1 MKVKVCV
8 PVPAGNFNDIFTMI
22 SRAEKSGAD
31 IIEVRLD
38 YLGHSVLDY
47 MNRLGEIVEFSRT
60 PLIATNRSVDQG
72 GRCVLDEDRRLET
85 LISAARA
92 GFRYVDVEL
101 STSGLNRVVDAV
113 KAYGAKAIVSY
124 HNFKCTPEIHEME
137 KSVKAQIEA
146 GADVCK
152 VVTMANSV
160 MDSVSCLI
168 FTYEISRKANIVCF
182 AMGEKGLLSRILSP
196 IFGAQFTYASLG
208 KSLETAPGQITI
220 EEIKDVYRRLGVWQ

>member
-8 PVPAGNFNDIFTMI
+8 PVPAGNFSDIFTMI
-22 SRAEKSGAD
+22 SRAEESGAD

-38 YLGHSVLDY
+38 YLGRSMLDY
-47 MNRLGEIVEFSRT
+47 MNCLGEIVEFSRT

-152 VVTMANSV
+152 VV
-160 MDSVSCLI
+160 
-168 FTYEISRKANIVCF
+168 
-182 AMGEKGLLSRILSP
+182 
-196 IFGAQFTYASLG
+196 
-208 KSLETAPGQITI
+208 
-220 EEIKDVYRRLGVWQ
+220 